1 MNQDHQVFLAPGFSD
16 SSLDHLPHPRLLWVR
31 YLVVEVCGKIIVSG
45 GKGVKIRFNLFN
57 KLIAQ
62 QGALILK
69 LVVC

>member
-1 MNQDHQVFLAPGFSD
+1 M
-16 SSLDHLPHPRLLWVR
+16 
-31 YLVVEVCGKIIVSG
+31 EVCGKIIVSG
-45 GKGVKIRFNLFN
+45 GKGVKIIFNFYN